1 MAQVQFVC
9 VHTLN
14 KYTYNKLLRGI
25 DMKEE
30 IKQHNRDLI
39 MQIWNESNLLRNKW
53 LSLEAAMI
61 IAEDLVSKGI
71 TSIEGDL

>member
-1 MAQVQFVC
+1 MARVQFVY

-71 TSIEGDL
+71 TSMERDL